1 MNKNMQAAQKRP
13 YETPA
18 LLTIRVA
25 PTQMLA
31 VSGDPKVQT
40 TSEKAS
46 TDYDALVKGSSRSD
60 YSVWDDD
67 WSE

>member
-1 MNKNMQAAQKRP
+1 MKSYQKKEYQEPCMTVLR
-13 YETPA
+13 T
-18 LLTIRVA
+18 A
-25 PTQMLA
+25 PMQMLA
-31 VSGDPKVQT
+31 ASGDPEVQT

-46 TDYDALVKGSSRSD
+46 TDYDALVKGSSRSN